1 LIRWRSFACV
11 EEDRSLLRR
20 SFHLISKI
28 AGSPCALYTHECMPY
43 APAADGIDAIAAR
56 LKQKIGPGATS
67 MAELCEA
74 DDFGPH
80 AWYIDTFHDF
90 TG

>member
-1 LIRWRSFACV
+1 
-11 EEDRSLLRR
+11 
-20 SFHLISKI
+20 
-28 AGSPCALYTHECMPY
+28 MPY